1 VDALLFDLRF
11 LAMSSPSPGST
22 QSTAQIAS
30 QAKSNLALA
39 LSCLPKERRR
49 DMISFYAF
57 CRVADDIAESPSM
70 SEEEKEKELARWKKC
85 VLSAEPPG
93 HSVLD
98 EVIEL
103 PGKYGFPRAWL
114 AEIID
119 GVASDITTLRYETFE
134 DLRAYCHKVAS
145 VVGLCSVHIFGHT
158 QPEAREYA
166 IQLGYALQ
174 MTNIIR
180 DVGEDAR
187 DYGRIYLPLE
197 DLRRYGVSEQEILT
211 GRHNQRFIQLMDFQ
225 YSRARAY
232 YREAERLL
240 PKQDKDSLLA
250 SQMMGQIYA
259 EILEKLRA
267 ARYPVFEK
275 RMRLHPLRKAYIL
288 ATYLYKGWRVRQRA
302 RAAWADS

>member
-1 VDALLFDLRF
+1 
-11 LAMSSPSPGST
+11 MTSGST
-22 QSTAQIAS
+22 LSTAQIARK
-30 QAKSNLALA
+30 AKSNLAMALA
-39 LSCLPKERRR
+39 CLPKERKR

-57 CRVADDIAESPSM
+57 CRVVDDIAESAELN
-70 SEEEKEKELARWKKC
+70 EEDKERELAHWKKC
-85 VLSAEPPG
+85 VLSAEAPG

-119 GVASDITTLRYETFE
+119 GVASDITTFRYQTFE
-134 DLRAYCHKVAS
+134 DLRAYCYKVAS

-158 QPEAREYA
+158 QAQAREYA

-197 DLRRYGVSEQEILT
+197 DLKRFGVTEDEILN
-211 GRHNQRFIQLMDFQ
+211 GRHNQRFVQLMDFQ
-225 YSRARAY
+225 HKRACAY
-232 YREAERLL
+232 YKEAARLL
-240 PKQDKDSLLA
+240 PPEDKDSLLA

-259 EILEKLRA
+259 EILQKLHDQ
-267 ARYPVFEK
+267 RYPVFEK
-275 RMRLHPLRKAYIL
+275 RMRLHPVRKLTIL
-288 ATYLYKGWRVRQRA
+288 AKYLYKGWRAQSRA
-302 RAAWADS
+302 RAAWEDS

>member
-1 VDALLFDLRF
+1 
-11 LAMSSPSPGST
+11 MTSGST
-22 QSTAQIAS
+22 LSTAQIATK
-30 QAKSNLALA
+30 AKSNLAMALA
-39 LSCLPKERRR
+39 CLPKERKR

-57 CRVADDIAESPSM
+57 CRVVDDIAESPTLN
-70 SEEEKEKELARWKKC
+70 EEEKERELAQWKKC
-85 VLSAEPPG
+85 VLSGEAPG

-114 AEIID
+114 AEIIV

-134 DLRAYCHKVAS
+134 DLRAYCYKVAS

-158 QPEAREYA
+158 QPRAREYA

-187 DYGRIYLPLE
+187 DYGRIYLPIE
-197 DLRRYGVSEQEILT
+197 DLRRYGVNEEEILN

-225 YSRARAY
+225 YNRARSFY
-232 YREAERLL
+232 KEAARLL
-240 PKQDKDSLLA
+240 PPEDKDSLLA
-250 SQMMGQIYA
+250 SQMMGQIYG
-259 EILEKLRA
+259 EILEKLHDQ
-267 ARYPVFEK
+267 RYPVFAK
-275 RMRLHPLRKAYIL
+275 RMRLNPVRKLSIL
-288 ATYLYKGWRVRQRA
+288 AKYLYKGWRAQSRA
-302 RAAWADS
+302 RAAWETAS

>member
-1 VDALLFDLRF
+1 
-11 LAMSSPSPGST
+11 MSAPSPGST
-22 QSTAQIAS
+22 LSTAQIAR
-30 QAKSNLALA
+30 QAKSNLAFA
-39 LSCLPKERRR
+39 LSCLPKERKR

-70 SEEEKEKELARWKKC
+70 NEEEKEQELAHWKKC

-93 HSVLD
+93 HSILD

-119 GVASDITTLRYETFE
+119 GVASDITTLRYETYE
-134 DLRAYCHKVAS
+134 DLLAYCYKVAS

-158 QPEAREYA
+158 QPQAREYA
-166 IQLGYALQ
+166 VQLGYALQ

-187 DYGRIYLPLE
+187 SYGRIYLPLE
-197 DLRRYGVSEQEILT
+197 DLRRYGVTEHEIMN

-225 YSRARAY
+225 YSRARAFY
-232 YREAERLL
+232 KEAARLF
-240 PKQDKDSLLA
+240 PVQDADSLLA
-250 SQMMGQIYA
+250 SQMMGQIYS

-267 ARYPVFEK
+267 ERYPVFEK
-275 RMRLHPLRKAYIL
+275 RMRLNPARKAFL
-288 ATYLYKGWRVRQRA
+288 LGKFLFKGWRAQR
-302 RAAWADS
+302 RSAAAGVPQ

>member
-1 VDALLFDLRF
+1 
-11 LAMSSPSPGST
+11 MSSPTPGSN

-39 LSCLPKERRR
+39 LACLPKERRR

-57 CRVADDIAESPSM
+57 CRVADDIAECVTM
-70 SEEEKEKELARWKKC
+70 NEEEREKELAHWRKC
-85 VLSAEPPG
+85 VLNAEPPG
-93 HSVLD
+93 HPVLD

-119 GVASDITTLRYETFE
+119 GVASDIVTLRYETFE
-134 DLRAYCHKVAS
+134 DLRAYCYKVAS

-174 MTNIIR
+174 LTNIIR

-197 DLRRYGVSEQEILT
+197 DLRRFGVTESEILN

-225 YSRARAY
+225 YKRARAY
-232 YREAERLL
+232 YREAARLL
-240 PKQDKDSLLA
+240 PPQDHDSLLA
-250 SQMMGQIYA
+250 SEMMGQIYS
-259 EILEKLRA
+259 EILEKLNEQ
-267 ARYPVFEK
+267 RYPVFEK
-275 RMRLHPLRKAYIL
+275 RVRLHPLRKATIL
-288 ATYLYKGWRVRQRA
+288 ATYLFKGWRVQR
-302 RAAWADS
+302 RKIAAYEAA

>member
-1 VDALLFDLRF
+1 
-11 LAMSSPSPGST
+11 M
-22 QSTAQIAS
+22 
-30 QAKSNLALA
+30 ALA
-39 LSCLPKERRR
+39 CLPKERKR

-57 CRVADDIAESPSM
+57 CRVVDDIAESAALT
-70 SEEEKEKELARWKKC
+70 EVEKERELAQWKKC
-85 VLSAEPPG
+85 VLSAEAPG

-119 GVASDITTLRYETFE
+119 GVASDITTLRYQTFE
-134 DLRAYCHKVAS
+134 DLRAYCYKVAS
-145 VVGLCSVHIFGHT
+145 VVGLCSVHIFGHS
-158 QPEAREYA
+158 QPQAREYA

-197 DLRRYGVSEQEILT
+197 DLRRYGVTEEEILN
-211 GRHNQRFIQLMDFQ
+211 GRHNQRFVQLMDFQ
-225 YSRARAY
+225 YNRALSY
-232 YREAERLL
+232 YKEAARLL
-240 PKQDKDSLLA
+240 PPEDKDSLLA

-259 EILEKLRA
+259 EILEKLHA
-267 ARYPVFEK
+267 QRYPVFAK
-275 RMRLHPLRKAYIL
+275 RMRLHPVRKLSIL
-288 ATYLYKGWRVRQRA
+288 AKYLYKGWRAQSRA
-302 RAAWADS
+302 RAAWEAAT